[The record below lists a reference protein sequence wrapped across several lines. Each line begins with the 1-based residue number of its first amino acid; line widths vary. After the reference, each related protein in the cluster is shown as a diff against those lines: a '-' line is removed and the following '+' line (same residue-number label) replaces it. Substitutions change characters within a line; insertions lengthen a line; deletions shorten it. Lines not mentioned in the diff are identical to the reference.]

1 MANHASVQSSYEHEL
16 VQIIHNLPVEQ
27 IIQIIDFARYIQ
39 SQTGEDFIDLDDEGE
54 EDILADEAQWE
65 AQFAG
70 TQDGLKRMA
79 ECVRAEIQAGRTQA
93 IKFKKSGEMLP
104 G

>member
-1 MANHASVQSSYEHEL
+1 MAIHASIQSSYEQEL
-16 VQIIHNLPVEQ
+16 FQIIHNLPVER
-27 IIQIIDFARYIQ
+27 ILQIIDFARYIQ
-39 SQTGEDFIDLDDEGE
+39 SQTVEDFINLDDECE

-65 AQFAG
+65 AQFAA

-79 ECVRAEIQAGRTQA
+79 DRVRGEIQAGRTQA
-93 IKFKKSGEMLP
+93 IKFKKSGGMLP

>member
-1 MANHASVQSSYEHEL
+1 MAVHNTIQASYEQEL
-16 VQIIHNLPVEQ
+16 IQIVHNLPIERLAQ
-27 IIQIIDFARYIQ
+27 IVDFARYIR
-39 SQTGEDFIDLDDEGE
+39 SQATEDFLHLDDESE

-65 AQFAG
+65 SQFAA

-79 ECVRAEIQAGRTQA
+79 ERVRLEIQAGRTQS
-93 IKFKKSGEMLP
+93 ITFKKNGEMLP